1 MHSVCVVELM
11 SLSHNNT
18 LMSNSCRRQQCILP
32 GAAPFAQCPSDAQFG
47 WADRNDRSVVV
58 QLISLCQCCTRSEGT
73 DQSWSSSNC
82 YIFWVCVCIVVWLSC
97 MQTAALYCRLWA
109 VRLYH
114 SFTHCLIYRTIFRK
128 KGTEHEMCVLIFYTN
143 FVWHIILQEYFR
155 DTLSIVNVHGFS
167 YKLPD
172 IIVRF

>member
-97 MQTAALYCRLWA
+97 MQTAALYCLWA
-109 VRLYH
+109 VRLYR
-114 SFTHCLIYRTIFRK
+114 SFTHCLMKGTIFEKKKKVIERK
-128 KGTEHEMCVLIFYTN
+128 MCVLIF
-143 FVWHIILQEYFR
+143 VQL
-155 DTLSIVNVHGFS
+155 LSATFF
-167 YKLPD
+167 L
-172 IIVRF
+172 